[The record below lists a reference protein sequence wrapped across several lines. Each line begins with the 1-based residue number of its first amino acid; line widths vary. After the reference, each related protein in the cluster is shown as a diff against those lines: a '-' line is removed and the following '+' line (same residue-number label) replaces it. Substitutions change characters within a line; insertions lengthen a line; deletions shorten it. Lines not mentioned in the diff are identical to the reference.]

1 MILLPIDSAVLPVDN
16 GLAMPK
22 LTKTVVEKATPD
34 AKKDVFIWDSALPG
48 FGVRIYP
55 SGVRK
60 YVVQYRLADTS
71 QRRLAIGKHGVL
83 TVVKAREMA
92 REKLVSVARGEDP
105 AAEKNSARHAS
116 TVRDL
121 AQDYL
126 ERHAIPNKQPA
137 SVDDDR
143 RMLDGIILPKLGSAK
158 VAAVKRRDI
167 ETLHNSL
174 RKTPYAANRLLAL
187 LSKMFS
193 LAVDW
198 EWCAKNPIKGIKRF
212 GEDRRERWLSSEE
225 LRRLWAVL
233 DQHPNKRSANAV
245 KLLILTGSRR
255 SEVLSA
261 TWDQFDLERGTW
273 TKPSHSTKQK
283 RTEYVPLGEDAL
295 ALVTTMRD
303 GADPDSPYLFPG
315 DAPGKHL
322 SEIKKF
328 WRRVCELAA
337 IEGVRIHDLRH
348 TYASNL
354 VSRGVSLH
362 IVGRLLGHTQ
372 PQTTARY
379 AHLDDA
385 ALRNATELISDA
397 IEDVE

>member
-1 MILLPIDSAVLPVDN
+1 
-16 GLAMPK
+16 MPK
-22 LTKTVVEKATPD
+22 LTKTVVEKAAPD
-34 AKKDVFIWDSALPG
+34 PRRDVFIWDSALPG

-60 YVVQYRLADTS
+60 YVVQYRMADKR

-92 REKLVSVARGEDP
+92 REKLVAVAKGDDP
-105 AAEKNSARHAS
+105 ADEKRSARNAP
-116 TVRDL
+116 TVREL

-126 ERHAIPNKQPA
+126 ERHAIPNKQSA

-143 RMLDGIILPKLGSAK
+143 SMLDRIILPKLGLTK
-158 VAAVKRRDI
+158 VAAVNRRDI
-167 ETLHNSL
+167 ETLHNGL
-174 RKTPYAANRLLAL
+174 RSTPYAANRLLAL

-193 LAVDW
+193 LAVEWDW
-198 EWCAKNPIKGIKRF
+198 CVRNPVKAIKRF
-212 GEDRRERWLSSEE
+212 NEDRRERWLSSEE
-225 LRRLWAVL
+225 LGRLWAEL

-261 TWDQFDLERGTW
+261 KWEQFDLDRRRW

-295 ALVTTMRD
+295 ALLSTMRD
-303 GADPDSPYLFPG
+303 EAAPDCPYLFPG
-315 DAPGKHL
+315 DAPDKPL
-322 SEIKKF
+322 SEVKKF
-328 WRRVCELAA
+328 WRRVCQLAG
-337 IEGVRIHDLRH
+337 IDDVRIHDLRH

-385 ALRNATELISDA
+385 SLREATELIHDA
-397 IEDVE
+397 IKDVE